1 MLIVKEQFEINQS
14 VIGLYLGSFD
24 PVHDAHVQIPVK
36 IFSTYKFDKII
47 YVPTGLS
54 PVGKKPHISNS
65 DRLKMLEN
73 ALHQYKY
80 LSISD
85 YELKLKT
92 ICYSINTI
100 KYFKKEYPQ
109 DKLRLIIGE
118 DNFMSFEKWHKY
130 SDIIDLLN
138 IIILIRDNAKSCD
151 NMMTLQKFITDDI
164 NQFNESNSKM
174 IHYFNGL
181 KSNISSTMIRNKIRD
196 NRPIEKYVL
205 ADNYK
210 YILEKKL
217 YK

>member
-1 MLIVKEQFEINQS
+1 M
-14 VIGLYLGSFD
+14 YLGSFD

-47 YVPTGLS
+47 YIPTGLS
-54 PVGKKPHISNS
+54 PVDKRPHISNS

-85 YELKLKT
+85 YELKLNN
-92 ICYSINTI
+92 ICYSVNTI

-118 DNFMSFEKWHKY
+118 DNFESFEKWHKY
-130 SDIIDLLN
+130 SEIIELLN
-138 IIILIRDNAKSCD
+138 IIILTRDNTKSCD
-151 NMMTLQKFITDDI
+151 NMSTLQEFIIDDI

-196 NRPIEKYVL
+196 NKPIEKYVL

>member
-1 MLIVKEQFEINQS
+1 M
-14 VIGLYLGSFD
+14 YLGSFD
-24 PVHDAHVQIPVK
+24 PVHNAHVQIPVK

-47 YVPTGLS
+47 YIPTGLS
-54 PVGKKPHISNS
+54 PVDKRPHISNS

-85 YELKLKT
+85 YELKLNN
-92 ICYSINTI
+92 ICYSVNTI

-118 DNFMSFEKWHKY
+118 DNFESFEKWHKY

-138 IIILIRDNAKSCD
+138 IIILIWDNAKSCD
-151 NMMTLQKFITDDI
+151 NMSTLQEFITDDI
-164 NQFNESNSKM
+164 NQFNESSSKM
-174 IHYFNGL
+174 IHYFKGL
-181 KSNISSTMIRNKIRD
+181 KSNISSTMIRNKIKD
-196 NRPIEKYVL
+196 NKPIEKYVL

>member
-1 MLIVKEQFEINQS
+1 M
-14 VIGLYLGSFD
+14 YLGSFD

-47 YVPTGLS
+47 YIPTGSS

-118 DNFMSFEKWHKY
+118 DNFESFEKWHKY

-174 IHYFNGL
+174 IHYFKGL
-181 KSNISSTMIRNKIRD
+181 KSNISSTMIRNRIKD
-196 NRPIEKYVL
+196 NKPIEKYVL

>member
-1 MLIVKEQFEINQS
+1 M
-14 VIGLYLGSFD
+14 YLGSFD
-24 PVHDAHVQIPVK
+24 PVHNAHVQIPVK

-47 YVPTGLS
+47 YIPTGLS
-54 PVGKKPHISNS
+54 PVDKRPHISNS

-85 YELKLKT
+85 YELKLNN
-92 ICYSINTI
+92 ICYSVNTI

-118 DNFMSFEKWHKY
+118 DNFESFEKWHKY
-130 SDIIDLLN
+130 SEIIELLN
-138 IIILIRDNAKSCD
+138 IIILTRDNTKSCD
-151 NMMTLQKFITDDI
+151 NMSTLQEFIIDDI

-196 NRPIEKYVL
+196 NKPIEKYVL

>member
-1 MLIVKEQFEINQS
+1 M
-14 VIGLYLGSFD
+14 YLGSFD
-24 PVHDAHVQIPVK
+24 PVHNAHVQIPVK

-47 YVPTGLS
+47 YIPTGLS
-54 PVGKKPHISNS
+54 PVGKKLNISNS

-85 YELKLKT
+85 YELRLNT
-92 ICYSINTI
+92 ICYSINTV

-118 DNFMSFEKWHKY
+118 DNFTSFQKWYKY
-130 SDIIDLLN
+130 LDIIELLN
-138 IIILIRDNAKSCD
+138 IIILIRDNTKSCD
-151 NMMTLQKFITDDI
+151 KITSLQEFITDDI

-174 IHYFNGL
+174 IHYYNGL
-181 KSNISSTMIRNKIRD
+181 KSNISSTMIRNRIKD
-196 NRPIEKYVL
+196 NKSIEKYVL
-205 ADNYK
+205 ANNCK